1 MENNTPKTIEVRIIE
16 SYSTTLFRE
25 KITLNVSD
33 YPELEGMS
41 EDEIKDYIL
50 ENASEM
56 KAINDEYYN
65 DLQEELL
72 NQDVTREKI
81 TNEDTV
87 IRFD

>member
-25 KITLNVSD
+25 KITLNVSN

-56 KAINDEYYN
+56 KPTNDEYYS
-65 DLQEELL
+65 DLREELL

-81 TNEDTV
+81 TNEDSV